1 MIAVAAGVKVP
12 LAGTLYRSKNATQP
26 MSYVK
31 WTGADDLI
39 ALMQEAYNRRLT
51 VSGALLPPCN
61 ARFEPQ
67 DANQLWL
74 IGSHIWST
82 I

>member
-1 MIAVAAGVKVP
+1 MTNDAGRRQELREALFREARSGSANMEALHLYVP
-12 LAGTLYRSKNATQP
+12 
-26 MSYVK
+26 
-31 WTGADDLI
+31 TGVF
-39 ALMQEAYNRRLT
+39 R
-51 VSGALLPPCN
+51 VSGTLLPPCN

-67 DANQLWL
+67 DANRLWH